1 MDNVEQHRTGRPRSR
16 RDLGL
21 TALIEGFFGFVWFG
35 WGQANAGP
43 GLRVGLAVAGVV
55 AALVALAGEETPQPG
70 DPRTRR

>member
-1 MDNVEQHRTGRPRSR
+1 
-16 RDLGL
+16 L

-35 WGQANAGP
+35 WVQANAGP